1 MKTVNWWEKER
12 AKLESS
18 VLVSFLSTWHKL
30 ELYEKRKHQLRRG
43 FHKIQL
49 FSVFLTCTWWR
60 KALSAVGGVT
70 PHSFVFH
77 KKASWANYGEE
88 SRKKYPS
95 MVSISAL
102 DSWFLSCM
110 SSWGPVS
117 SCLILLSL
125 SSHITSILHLSSSE
139 IKGVSYH
146 CLTVSLLDLLCLV

>member
-1 MKTVNWWEKER
+1 MKAVNWGEKER
-12 AKLESS
+12 AKLENS
-18 VLVSFLSTWHKL
+18 VLVSFLPTWHKL
-30 ELYEKRKHQLRRG
+30 ELSEKRKHQLRRD

-60 KALSAVGGVT
+60 KTLSAVGCVT

-77 KKASWANYGEE
+77 KKASRANYGEE
-88 SRKKYPS
+88 SSKKYSS

-110 SSWGPVS
+110 SSWGSVF

-125 SSHITSILHLSSSE
+125 SSHITSILHLSSFE

-146 CLTVSLLDLLCLV
+146 CLTVSLLDLFCLV